1 MILSKLR
8 TRLNSPVH
16 YFLEDNDSLLSLNDF
31 LGKEL
36 SISWS
41 GKIICSKCKKSTKKS
56 FGEGFCFTCFQTA
69 PEASPCILKPELCR
83 AHLGEGRDVLY
94 EQLHHLQP
102 HVVYLACTDI
112 VKVGVTRKTQI
123 PTRWIDQGAAEVI
136 VVAETENRYQAGII
150 EVAMKDFYTDKTNWK
165 NMLINKRESE
175 IDLIQEKWEA
185 HEQMPSDLSVF
196 WTENDDILSIHYPVN
211 NYPDTVRSI
220 TLDEYPT
227 IKGVLTGIRGQYL
240 YFDEQN
246 VFNIRRHSGYDVKIN
261 L

>member
-8 TRLNSPVH
+8 TKLNSPVH
-16 YFLEDNDSLLSLNDF
+16 YFLDDNDSLLSLNNF

-56 FGEGFCFTCFQTA
+56 FGEGFCFTCFQTV

-196 WTENDDILSIHYPVN
+196 WTENDDILLIHYPVN
-211 NYPDTVRSI
+211 NYPDSVRSI
-220 TLDEYPT
+220 TLDEFPAV
-227 IKGVLTGIRGQYL
+227 KGVLTGIRGQYL

-246 VFNIRRHSGYDVKIN
+246 VLNIRRHTGYDVTIN